1 MCNKLMQVFQKYNY
15 MHVMIYKAVTRQV
28 MTLFLPSWKK
38 NTGIWEMIERKVKII
53 FEKRQ
58 RRFSLASCVIYETC

>member
-1 MCNKLMQVFQKYNY
+1 
-15 MHVMIYKAVTRQV
+15 MIYKAVTRQV

-38 NTGIWEMIERKVKII
+38 NTGIWEMIKRKVKII